1 MASNKQQSAEDT
13 RRMPTPRR
21 RHAGLTEHVIARTR
35 GRAPVDPDTVVTKTY
50 RLHAGV
56 VGNVQQAAEDHQ
68 VGVGEL
74 VEWLLAEGLADLAA
88 GRKQLP
94 VVTVPPVT
102 PLGRRRR
109 GGQPKERRIAGTVE
123 AEPE

>member
-1 MASNKQQSAEDT
+1 MAGNKQQANEDV
-13 RRMPTPRR
+13 RRAPTPRR
-21 RHAGLTEHVIARTR
+21 RHAGLTEHVISRTR
-35 GRAPVDPDTVVTKTY
+35 GRAPIDPDVVVTKTY

-56 VGNVQQAAEDHQ
+56 VGDVQHAAQEHG

-74 VEWLLAEGLADLAA
+74 VEWLLAEGLADLAS
-88 GRKQLP
+88 GHKQLP

-109 GGQPKERRIAGTVE
+109 GGQPKERRIVSSAET
-123 AEPE
+123 EPE